1 MRPALALSLLLLSGT
16 APLDFSWAAPPPAK
30 PSAPAPKEVTSEEK
44 LFSQL
49 KKAESAEDAHPI
61 EQKLLAMFRV
71 SGSPSVDLLIL
82 RAQAAQTATDNKTA
96 KKLVDAVTA
105 IAPNYAEGWHI
116 RAAMEQATGDE
127 TGALVS
133 LQKVVM
139 LNPRHFAALTEL
151 ADKLE
156 EYGDK
161 AGALK
166 LYRRALD
173 VDPQM
178 EEASRKVRE
187 LTQSVEGRDI

>member
-1 MRPALALSLLLLSGT
+1 M
-16 APLDFSWAAPPPAK
+16 
-30 PSAPAPKEVTSEEK
+30 
-44 LFSQL
+44 
-49 KKAESAEDAHPI
+49 
-61 EQKLLAMFRV
+61 
-71 SGSPSVDLLIL
+71 
-82 RAQAAQTATDNKTA
+82 
-96 KKLVDAVTA
+96 KLVFRGSALE
-105 IAPNYAEGWHI
+105 IAPTAVHERRIFAEGNNTPDT
-116 RAAMEQATGDE
+116 AGLVLGAMDR
-127 TGALVS
+127 GAELV
-133 LQKVVM
+133 L

-151 ADKLE
+151 ADSLE